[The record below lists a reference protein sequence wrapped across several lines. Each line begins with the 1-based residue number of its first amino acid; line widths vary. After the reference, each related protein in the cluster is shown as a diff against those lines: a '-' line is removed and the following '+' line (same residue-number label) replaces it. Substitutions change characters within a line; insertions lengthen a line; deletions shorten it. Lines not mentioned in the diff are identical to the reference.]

1 MHRNV
6 ITTKESKKEMARPT
20 KLTEEA
26 RQTTIEYLRECV
38 EGNEIPTAARLA
50 VKLDVAKSTL
60 YYWAESD
67 KEFSDTL
74 DKLQSIQEANLIDG
88 SLKNKLN
95 PTISKLMLA
104 NHGYKERQ
112 DITTDDEKIGVQIS
126 ADQAEQLLRARA
138 GRSDT

>member
-1 MHRNV
+1 
-6 ITTKESKKEMARPT
+6 MARPS
-20 KLTEEA
+20 KLNDQVRLLTVD
-26 RQTTIEYLRECV
+26 YLRECV
-38 EGNEIPTAARLA
+38 DNNKVPTAARLA

-88 SLKNKLN
+88 SLENKLN

-104 NHGYKERQ
+104 NHGYSDRQ
-112 DITTDDEKIGVQIS
+112 QQEIKVEQVTPILGGNSKKPVDAIS
-126 ADQAEQLLRARA
+126 
-138 GRSDT
+138 SDNSN